1 MKILHGRHL
10 TGAAAVQQNKPNES
24 SRMNYLSQVQK
35 GIDFIEANLGHEL
48 SLRDIA
54 KQTGIGQ
61 WHFQRIFK
69 ALTNETL
76 KTYIRSRR
84 LGIALEQLLCTE
96 LRIIEIA
103 LTAGFESQASFTR
116 AFKKAFDMTPNQA
129 RIMGDKNRFL
139 KKIEF
144 NTEYLQHINNN
155 ISLEPE
161 IVTQKKLLLVGMKTR
176 FYSTDSDKNNIADKL
191 PALWNEFLPRLDEI
205 RHGVPGAAYG
215 VIQQAKNNADL
226 LDYLAGREVSQVT
239 AVPPGMDVI
248 EVPACE
254 YARFT
259 HKGDVS
265 ALDNTVNYIYS
276 SWLMQSGRWYSYGP
290 DLEIYGDGYIPGSDK
305 SVVHYAIPL
314 KP

>member
-1 MKILHGRHL
+1 
-10 TGAAAVQQNKPNES
+10 
-24 SRMNYLSQVQK
+24 MNYLSQVQK
-35 GIDFIEANLGHEL
+35 GIDFIEANLEHEL

-54 KQTGIGQ
+54 KETGIGQ

-84 LGIALEQLLCTE
+84 LGIALERLITTE
-96 LRIIEIA
+96 QRIIEIA
-103 LTAGFESQASFTR
+103 ISAGFESQESFTR

-129 RIMGDKNRFL
+129 RKIGDKNRFL

-144 NTEYLQHINNN
+144 NTEYLQHINRN

-161 IVTQKKLLLVGMKTR
+161 IFTQEKMQLVGMKTR
-176 FYSTDSDKNNIADKL
+176 FYSSDSNKNNLADKL
-191 PALWNEFLPRLDEI
+191 PALWDEFLLRMDEI

-215 VIQQAKNNADL
+215 VIQQAKDDTDL
-226 LDYLAGREVSQVT
+226 LEYLAGREVNQFT
-239 AVPPGMDVI
+239 TVPQGMDVI
-248 EVPACE
+248 EVSACE

-259 HKGDVS
+259 HKGDAS
-265 ALDNTVNYIYS
+265 KLDNTVNYIYS
-276 SWLMQSGRWYSYGP
+276 SWLMQSGRWHSYGP
-290 DLEIYGDGYIPGSDK
+290 DLEIYGAGYIPGSDE